1 MSQAYQ
7 DNNYKMMK
15 KSSRKSGKA
24 EKDCGCGHKNKF
36 MPLMDP
42 NNLKIK
48 KVGK

>member
-1 MSQAYQ
+1 MSQAYR
-7 DNNYKMMK
+7 DNNYKSMK
-15 KSSRKSGKA
+15 KSSRKHEKA
-24 EKDCGCGHKNKF
+24 EKGCGCEEKNKF

>member
-24 EKDCGCGHKNKF
+24 KKGCGCKNEF

-48 KVGK
+48 KVSK

>member
-1 MSQAYQ
+1 MSQAYR
-7 DNNYKMMK
+7 DNNFKMMK
-15 KSSRKSGKA
+15 KSSRKR
-24 EKDCGCGHKNKF
+24 EKGEKGCNCKNEF

>member
-1 MSQAYQ
+1 MSAAYQ
-7 DNNYKMMK
+7 NSNYKKMK
-15 KSSRKSGKA
+15 KADRKH
-24 EKDCGCGHKNKF
+24 EKDEKGCGCKNEF

>member
-1 MSQAYQ
+1 MSAAYQ
-7 DNNYKMMK
+7 NSNYKKMK
-15 KSSRKSGKA
+15 KMDSSKKDEKSS
-24 EKDCGCGHKNKF
+24 CGCDHKNEF